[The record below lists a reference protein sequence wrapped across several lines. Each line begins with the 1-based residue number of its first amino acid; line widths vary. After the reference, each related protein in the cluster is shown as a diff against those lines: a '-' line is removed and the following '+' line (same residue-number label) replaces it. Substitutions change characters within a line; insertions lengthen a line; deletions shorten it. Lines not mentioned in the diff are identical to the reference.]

1 MGSILT
7 GGLKAHTERA
17 TGAHGGKGRCARPRL
32 IPQSRVWVTA
42 GTPCGLGSVLKLT
55 E

>member
-7 GGLKAHTERA
+7 GGLKARTER
-17 TGAHGGKGRCARPRL
+17 TGAMAERPVREAWL